1 MDSGDSSHAP
11 PEPSSPSLYSTA
23 LPAAPTPSAASPI
36 APLLSAQ
43 PLSNSVPGVSGGGL
57 THPGPLA
64 WTGPVG
70 TASGALNASPHGQHA
85 HPSMAA
91 PPSLSLGGGGASGRP
106 AALHALRLEL
116 STRRPSGGEASGRP
130 GALRALRLE
139 LSTRRPSGGEA
150 SGRPAVLHALR
161 LELSMRRPSGGEGIG
176 RPSRTDVDHH
186 AVVTRARRVALR
198 QRRRRLLVIHLGT
211 SSRSQ

>member
-1 MDSGDSSHAP
+1 MVHLETRSRSWRSRAVSSGMLEMDSGDSSHAP

-91 PPSLSLGGGGASGRP
+91 PPSLVLEAVGRAGGQLRCTPSDSSSP
-106 AALHALRLEL
+106 CAARA
-116 STRRPSGGEASGRP
+116 TARRSGGR
-130 GALRALRLE
+130 RE
-139 LSTRRPSGGEA
+139 L
-150 SGRPAVLHALR
+150 
-161 LELSMRRPSGGEGIG
+161 
-176 RPSRTDVDHH
+176 DVDHH
-186 AVVTRARRVALR
+186 AVVTLARRVALR

>member
-1 MDSGDSSHAP
+1 MVHLETRSRSWWSRAVSSGMLEMDSGDSSHAP

-91 PPSLSLGGGGASGRP
+91 PPSLSLGGGGARAGGQLRCTPSDSSSPRAARAAARRSGGQLRCTP
-106 AALHALRLEL
+106 SDSGSPCAARAAA
-116 STRRPSGGEASGRP
+116 RRPGG
-130 GALRALRLE
+130 
-139 LSTRRPSGGEA
+139 
-150 SGRPAVLHALR
+150 
-161 LELSMRRPSGGEGIG
+161 
-176 RPSRTDVDHH
+176 
-186 AVVTRARRVALR
+186 R
-198 QRRRRLLVIHLGT
+198 QLG
-211 SSRSQ
+211 

>member
-1 MDSGDSSHAP
+1 MVQPGTAETPAHAGRDVARRVKDAAGDSPYSERVTASGAEQPSPPGFSPVAVHRGTACGNPAKLQGHSDAAGDSSHAP

-23 LPAAPTPSAASPI
+23 LPAAPTPPAASPI

-91 PPSLSLGGGGASGRP
+91 PPSLVLEAVGRAGGQLRCTPSDSSSP
-106 AALHALRLEL
+106 CAARAAAKE
-116 STRRPSGGEASGRP
+116 SGGR
-130 GALRALRLE
+130 RE
-139 LSTRRPSGGEA
+139 LTSIITPS
-150 SGRPAVLHALR
+150 
-161 LELSMRRPSGGEGIG
+161 
-176 RPSRTDVDHH
+176 
-186 AVVTRARRVALR
+186 
-198 QRRRRLLVIHLGT
+198 
-211 SSRSQ
+211 

>member
-1 MDSGDSSHAP
+1 MVHLETRPRSWWSRAVSSGMLEMDSGDSSHAP

-23 LPAAPTPSAASPI
+23 LPAAPTPPAASPI

-116 STRRPSGGEASGRP
+116 STRRPSGGEA
-130 GALRALRLE
+130 
-139 LSTRRPSGGEA
+139 
-150 SGRPAVLHALR
+150 
-161 LELSMRRPSGGEGIG
+161 IG